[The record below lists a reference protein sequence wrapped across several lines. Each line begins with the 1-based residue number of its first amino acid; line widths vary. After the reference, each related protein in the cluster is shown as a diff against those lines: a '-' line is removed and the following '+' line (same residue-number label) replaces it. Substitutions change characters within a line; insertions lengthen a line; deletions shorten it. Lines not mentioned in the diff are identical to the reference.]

1 MIYSWQ
7 IVTPTNLAEQVAR
20 PTDYF
25 KFDDVV
31 TLDQNCPDADLLKGP
46 TIFGSTGLFFP
57 SLAARLEYAVKNS
70 QHPLI
75 LWGVGANT
83 HDGKK
88 FEWPEWT
95 GEFDLVGLRDWPNP
109 WNYVPCPSC
118 MHESFSVDRP
128 DPIHKLVIYDQVDF
142 PVGVQMEGVPRE
154 NNSHPASEMERII
167 AFLASGETILT
178 SSYHGA
184 YWGFLLNRKVVVW
197 KPFSTKF
204 YGLKPRTVFAD
215 ENNLEL
221 ALSIPQDN
229 DGFLDECR
237 ELNRQFYYL
246 VKGVLETK

>member
-31 TLDQNCPDADLLKGP
+31 MLDQNCSDADLLKGP

-70 QHPLI
+70 QHPLV
-75 LWGVGANT
+75 LWGVGANV

-95 GEFDLVGLRDWPNP
+95 DEFDAIGLRD
-109 WNYVPCPSC
+109 
-118 MHESFSVDRP
+118 
-128 DPIHKLVIYDQVDF
+128 DQVDF
-142 PVGVQMEGVPRE
+142 PVGVQMEGVLRE
-154 NNSHPASEMERII
+154 NNSHPALEMERII

-221 ALSIPQDN
+221 ALSISQDN

-246 VKGVLETK
+246 VKGMLC